1 MIIGTAQIKL
11 YAPWV
16 SSLKDKRMIIK
27 SMMAKT
33 GHKFNVAIAE
43 VEEQD
48 THQMIV
54 LGIACVTGSTSH
66 ADSILDHVIT
76 FIEDHTE
83 AEIISIDREN
93 R

>member
-16 SSLKDKRMIIK
+16 SSLKDKRMIVK

-33 GHKFNVAIAE
+33 RHKFNIAIAE

>member
-1 MIIGTAQIKL
+1 MIIGTAKIKL

-16 SSLKDKRMIIK
+16 TSLKDKRMIVK
-27 SMMAKT
+27 SITAKT
-33 GHKFNVAIAE
+33 RHKFNIAIAE

-48 THQMIV
+48 THQTVVIGV
-54 LGIACVTGSTSH
+54 ACVTGSTSH
-66 ADSILDHVIT
+66 ADSMIDHVIT

-83 AEIISIDREN
+83 AEIIAIDREN